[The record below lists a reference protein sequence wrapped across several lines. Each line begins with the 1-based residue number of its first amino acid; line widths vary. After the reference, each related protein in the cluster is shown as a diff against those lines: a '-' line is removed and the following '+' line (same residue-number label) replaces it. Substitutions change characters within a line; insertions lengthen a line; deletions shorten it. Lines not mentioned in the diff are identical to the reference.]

1 MNVFQATPAALRAA
15 LTATTAVAL
24 ALVLSAMPADAQQKI
39 SVTLRNVA
47 SHSVTFQITDVV
59 CNISFPV
66 TLQPW
71 QEWSIPICSD
81 SGYGKII
88 YRDIRNSSGVEASF
102 LRDGDNIS
110 V

>member
-1 MNVFQATPAALRAA
+1 MNFFQTPTAALMAV
-15 LTATTAVAL
+15 LTATTAVVLAL
-24 ALVLSAMPADAQQKI
+24 ALPAMPADAQQPI

-47 SHSVTFQITDVV
+47 SHSVTFQVTDVV
-59 CNISFPV
+59 CNRSFPV
-66 TLQPW
+66 TMQPW
-71 QEWSIPICSD
+71 QVSSITICSD

-88 YRDIRNSSGVEASF
+88 YRDIRNPSGVEASF